1 MAIVF
6 FRTLIIF
13 STLLLLMRI
22 LGKRQMGE
30 LEPSELVVSVLIA
43 DLASMPLQDIG
54 IPLLNGLVPIVIL
67 FSCELIIS
75 GLTMRSVKLRAVI
88 CGKPC
93 MLIKNGK
100 IIQENMRIC
109 RFTVDELTE
118 ELRNR
123 DVTDISCVKYAVLET
138 NGTLNTLLFSSQ
150 MPPTAQQLD
159 VNTGELGYPYVVIEE
174 GRVLSEN
181 LRLSGHDGRWLEHEL
196 KQRGLSGPECVYVMI
211 AYDTGEVY
219 FQGREGLE

>member
-30 LEPSELVVSVLIA
+30 LELSELVVSVLIA
-43 DLASMPLQDIG
+43 DLAAMPLQDIG

-100 IIQENMRIC
+100 ILQENMRLC

-118 ELRNR
+118 ELRSK
-123 DVTDISCVKYAVLET
+123 DVNDISTVKYAILET
-138 NGTLNTLLFSSQ
+138 NGTLNTVLFSSQ
-150 MPPTAQQLD
+150 LPPSAAQLGVRTD
-159 VNTGELGYPYVVIEE
+159 ELGYPYVIIED

-181 LRLSGHDGRWLEHEL
+181 LRLSGHDARWLEHEL
-196 KQRGLSGPECVYVMI
+196 SLRGVSGPGSVYVMI
-211 AYDTGEVY
+211 AYDSGEVY
-219 FQGREGLE
+219 FQAREGQA

>member
-13 STLLLLMRI
+13 STLLLLMRL

-54 IPLLNGLVPIVIL
+54 IPLLNGLVPILIL
-67 FSCELIIS
+67 FACELIIA
-75 GLTMRSVKLRAVI
+75 GLTMRSVKLRAII

-100 IIQENMRIC
+100 IIQKNMRVC

-118 ELRNR
+118 ELRGK
-123 DVTDISCVKYAVLET
+123 DVSDISSVKYAILET
-138 NGTLNTLLFSSQ
+138 NGVLNTVLYSSK
-150 MPPTAQQLD
+150 MPPTAEDLG
-159 VNTGELGYPYVVIEE
+159 VNSPELGYPYVIIEE

-196 KQRGLSGPECVYVMI
+196 RSRGLSGPEFVYVMI

-219 FQGREGLE
+219 FQGREYEK

>member
-6 FRTLIIF
+6 FRTIIIF

-67 FSCELIIS
+67 FSCELVIS
-75 GLTMRSVKLRAVI
+75 GVTMRSVKLRAVI

-93 MLIKNGK
+93 MLIENGR
-100 IIQENMRIC
+100 IIQKNMRIC

-118 ELRNR
+118 ELRSR
-123 DVTDISCVKYAVLET
+123 DVSDISSVKYAVLET
-138 NGTLNTLLFSSQ
+138 NGILNTVLYSSQ
-150 MPPTAQQLD
+150 MPPTAQQLG
-159 VNTGELGYPYVVIEE
+159 VRTAELGYPYIVIEE

-181 LRLSGHDGRWLEHEL
+181 LRLSGHDDRWLEHEL
-196 KQRGLSGPECVYVMI
+196 RQRGASGPESVYVMI
-211 AYDTGEVY
+211 AYGTGEVY

>member
-30 LEPSELVVSVLIA
+30 LELSELVVSVLIA
-43 DLASMPLQDIG
+43 DLAAMPLQDIG

-75 GLTMRSVKLRAVI
+75 GLTMRSVKIRAVI

-100 IIQENMRIC
+100 ILQDNMRLC
-109 RFTVDELTE
+109 RFTVDELAE
-118 ELRNR
+118 ELRSK
-123 DVTDISCVKYAVLET
+123 DVSDISCVKYAILET
-138 NGTLNTLLFSSQ
+138 NGT
-150 MPPTAQQLD
+150 PTAEQLGVRAD
-159 VNTGELGYPYVVIEE
+159 ELGYPYIIIEE
-174 GRVLSEN
+174 GRVLDEN
-181 LRLSGHDGRWLEHEL
+181 LRLSGHDRLWLEHEL
-196 KQRGLSGPECVYVMI
+196 SLRGVSGPDSVYVMI
-211 AYDTGEVY
+211 AYDTGEIY
-219 FQGREGLE
+219 FQEKENRA

>member
-13 STLLLLMRI
+13 CSLLLFMRI

-30 LEPSELVVSVLIA
+30 LELSELVVSVLIA
-43 DLASMPLQDIG
+43 DLAAMPLQDIG
-54 IPLLNGLVPIVIL
+54 IPLLNGIVPIVIL

-88 CGKPC
+88 CGRPC

-100 IIQENMRIC
+100 ILQDNMRLC

-123 DVTDISCVKYAVLET
+123 DVNDISCVKYAILET
-138 NGTLNTLLFSSQ
+138 NGTLNTVLYSSQ
-150 MPPTAQQLD
+150 LPPTAAQLGVRTD
-159 VNTGELGYPYVVIEE
+159 DLGYPYVVIEE

-181 LRLSGHDGRWLEHEL
+181 LRLSGHDKRWLRHEL
-196 KQRGLSGPECVYVMI
+196 NARGVSGPERVYVMI
-211 AYDTGEVY
+211 AYDSGEIY
-219 FQGREGLE
+219 FQERDGGK

>member
-30 LEPSELVVSVLIA
+30 LELSELVVSVLIA
-43 DLASMPLQDIG
+43 DLAAMPLQDIG

-75 GLTMRSVKLRAVI
+75 GLTMRSVKIRAVI

-100 IIQENMRIC
+100 ILQDNMRLC
-109 RFTVDELTE
+109 RFTVDELAE
-118 ELRNR
+118 ELRSK
-123 DVTDISCVKYAVLET
+123 DVSDISCVKYAILET
-138 NGTLNTLLFSSQ
+138 NGTLNTVLFSSQ
-150 MPPTAQQLD
+150 LPPTAEQLGVRAD
-159 VNTGELGYPYVVIEE
+159 ELGYPYIIIEE
-174 GRVLSEN
+174 GRVLDEN
-181 LRLSGHDGRWLEHEL
+181 LRLSGHDRLWLEHEL
-196 KQRGLSGPECVYVMI
+196 SLRGVSGPDSVYVMI
-211 AYDTGEVY
+211 AYDTGEIY
-219 FQGREGLE
+219 FQEKENRA

>member
-30 LEPSELVVSVLIA
+30 LELSELVVSVLIA
-43 DLASMPLQDIG
+43 DLAAMPLQDIG

-75 GLTMRSVKLRAVI
+75 GLTMRSVRLRAVI

-93 MLIKNGK
+93 MLIKDGK
-100 IIQENMRIC
+100 ILQENMRLC
-109 RFTVDELTE
+109 RFTVDELAE
-118 ELRNR
+118 ELRSH
-123 DVTDISCVKYAVLET
+123 DISDISCVKYAILET
-138 NGTLNTLLFSSQ
+138 NGTLNTVLFSSQ
-150 MPPTAQQLD
+150 LPPTAGQLGVRTD
-159 VNTGELGYPYVVIEE
+159 ELGYPYIVIDE
-174 GRVLSEN
+174 GRVLEEN
-181 LRLSGHDGRWLEHEL
+181 LRLSGRDRKWLEHEL
-196 KQRGLSGPECVYVMI
+196 SERGVAGPESVYVMI

-219 FQGREGLE
+219 FQAKEARG

>member
-30 LEPSELVVSVLIA
+30 LELSELVVSVLIA
-43 DLASMPLQDIG
+43 DLAAMPLQDIG

-75 GLTMRSVKLRAVI
+75 GLTMRSVKIRAVI

-100 IIQENMRIC
+100 IIQENMRLC

-118 ELRNR
+118 ELRNKN
-123 DVTDISCVKYAVLET
+123 VNDISTVKYAILET
-138 NGTLNTLLFSSQ
+138 NGTLNTVLFSSQ
-150 MPPTAQQLD
+150 QPPTAEQLG
-159 VNTGELGYPYVVIEE
+159 VRAQELGYPYVVIED
-174 GRVLSEN
+174 GRILSEN
-181 LRLSGHDGRWLEHEL
+181 LRLSGHDGHWLANEL
-196 KQRGLSGPECVYVMI
+196 SLRGAAGPENVYVMV
-211 AYDTGEVY
+211 AYDSGEVY
-219 FQGREGLE
+219 FQKREGQS

>member
-54 IPLLNGLVPIVIL
+54 IPLLNGLVPILIL

-93 MLIKNGK
+93 MLIKNGR
-100 IIQENMRIC
+100 IIQENMRLC

-118 ELRNR
+118 ELRNK
-123 DVTDISCVKYAVLET
+123 DVSDISCVKYAVLET
-138 NGTLNTLLFSSQ
+138 NGTLNTVLFSSQ
-150 MPPTAQQLD
+150 MPPTAQLLG
-159 VNTGELGYPYVVIEE
+159 VNADELGYPYVVIEE

-181 LRLSGHDGRWLEHEL
+181 LRLSGHDRNWLEHEL
-196 KQRGLSGPECVYVMI
+196 EKRGAAGPESVYVMI

-219 FQGREGLE
+219 FQGREGAK

>member
-13 STLLLLMRI
+13 STLLLLMRL

-67 FSCELIIS
+67 FSCELVIA
-75 GLTMRSVKLRAVI
+75 GLTMHSVKLRAVI

-100 IIQENMRIC
+100 IIQKNMRIC

-123 DVTDISCVKYAVLET
+123 DVSDISTVKYAILET
-138 NGTLNTLLFSSQ
+138 NGTLNTVLYSAQ
-150 MPPTAQQLD
+150 MPPTAEQLG
-159 VNTGELGYPYVVIEE
+159 VNTPELGYPYVIIEE

-181 LRLSGHDGRWLEHEL
+181 LRLSGHDRRWLEHEL
-196 KQRGLSGPECVYVMI
+196 SSRGLSGPEFVYVMI

-219 FQGREGLE
+219 FQGWEYEK

>member
-30 LEPSELVVSVLIA
+30 LELSELVVSVLIA
-43 DLASMPLQDIG
+43 DLAAMPLQDIG

-75 GLTMRSVKLRAVI
+75 GLTMRSVKIRAVI

-93 MLIKNGK
+93 VLIKNGK
-100 IIQENMRIC
+100 ILQDNMRMC
-109 RFTVDELTE
+109 RFTVDELAE
-118 ELRNR
+118 ELRSK
-123 DVTDISCVKYAVLET
+123 DINDIKTVKYAILET
-138 NGTLNTLLFSSQ
+138 NGTLNTVLFSSQ
-150 MPPTAQQLD
+150 LPPTAEQLG
-159 VNTGELGYPYVVIEE
+159 VNAQDLGYPYIVIED
-174 GRVLSEN
+174 GRVLDEN
-181 LRLSGHDGRWLEHEL
+181 LRLSGHDRRWLEHEL
-196 KQRGLSGPECVYVMI
+196 SLRGVSGPSSVYVMI
-211 AYDTGEVY
+211 AYDTGEIY
-219 FQGREGLE
+219 FQEKESRA

>member
-30 LEPSELVVSVLIA
+30 LELSELVVSVLIA
-43 DLASMPLQDIG
+43 DLAAMPLQDIG

-75 GLTMRSVKLRAVI
+75 GLTMRSVKIRAVI

-100 IIQENMRIC
+100 ILQDNMRLC
-109 RFTVDELTE
+109 RFTVDELAE
-118 ELRNR
+118 ELRSK
-123 DVTDISCVKYAVLET
+123 DVIDISCVKYAILET
-138 NGTLNTLLFSSQ
+138 NGTLNTVLFSSQ
-150 MPPTAQQLD
+150 LPPTAEQLGVRMD
-159 VNTGELGYPYVVIEE
+159 ELGYPYIIIEE
-174 GRVLSEN
+174 GRVLDEN
-181 LRLSGHDGRWLEHEL
+181 LRLSGHDRLWLEHEL
-196 KQRGLSGPECVYVMI
+196 SLRGVSGPDSVYVMI
-211 AYDTGEVY
+211 AYDTGEIY
-219 FQGREGLE
+219 FQERENRA

>member
-1 MAIVF
+1 MAIIF

-67 FSCELIIS
+67 FACELIIA

-100 IIQENMRIC
+100 IIQENMRVC
-109 RFTVDELTE
+109 RFTVTPMQVTGCMMILTWNAFRTYYCSVSWSFR
-118 ELRNR
+118 LR
-123 DVTDISCVKYAVLET
+123 
-138 NGTLNTLLFSSQ
+138 TLRQS
-150 MPPTAQQLD
+150 
-159 VNTGELGYPYVVIEE
+159 
-174 GRVLSEN
+174 
-181 LRLSGHDGRWLEHEL
+181 
-196 KQRGLSGPECVYVMI
+196 
-211 AYDTGEVY
+211 
-219 FQGREGLE
+219 